1 MPAPFNPKNVIV
13 FASTVSPI
21 FITFFL
27 IFDGAL
33 NGNVKFIVY
42 LVGIFLA
49 IMIGILLRGGG
60 SMNLQGQSFA
70 EKTQEL
76 DNYVKK
82 CMTFDGP
89 FNASYS
95 MRQGPSSHAVFH
107 SFTILYMLQ
116 GILANPN
123 DVGWPFVLSL
133 VIIGAIDLFVR
144 HNNKCNT
151 IPDVIKGLALGIF
164 ISILYWQVIYNS
176 SFPGPEYLYF
186 TKENNM
192 KKCKLS
198 KTKFVCKRG
207 DNKEIIIN
215 K

>member
-1 MPAPFNPKNVIV
+1 M
-13 FASTVSPI
+13 
-21 FITFFL
+21 
-27 IFDGAL
+27 DGAL

-42 LVGIFLA
+42 LVGLFIT

-60 SMNLQGQSFA
+60 SMNLEGDSFA
-70 EKTQEL
+70 EKTAEL

-95 MRQGPSSHAVFH
+95 MRQGPSSHAIFH
-107 SFTILYMLQ
+107 SFTVLYMLQ
-116 GILANPN
+116 GIVANPN

-133 VIIGAIDLFVR
+133 VIIASIDLFVR
-144 HNNKCNT
+144 NANKCNT
-151 IPDVIKGLALGIF
+151 MTDVIKGLALGIF
-164 ISILYWQVIYNS
+164 CSILYWQLISNS
-176 SFPGPEYLYF
+176 TFPGMDYLYF
-186 TKENNM
+186 TKENTM

-207 DNKEIIIN
+207 DEKDIII
-215 K
+215 